1 MTSQDTQII
10 TLSQNHYSIM
20 VLTILVVWG
29 CVPEITRGCIDM
41 TNASSTFL
49 SIAIG
54 AVVGALISWWVYK
67 IQKNTTIKQEETL
80 KRISDIEE
88 SHDKVLKSMEQ
99 FQNRQERVLSEIL
112 SLDKKI
118 NAMMSKTPRG
128 QDP

>member
-1 MTSQDTQII
+1 
-10 TLSQNHYSIM
+10 M

-118 NAMMSKTPRG
+118 NAMMSKIPRG

>member
-1 MTSQDTQII
+1 
-10 TLSQNHYSIM
+10 M

-29 CVPEITRGCIDM
+29 CMPEITRGCVDM
-41 TNASSTFL
+41 TNASSTYL

-54 AVVGALISWWVYK
+54 AVVGALITLWVYK

-80 KRISDIEE
+80 RLISDIEE
-88 SHDKVLKSMEQ
+88 SHDKVLKSIEQ

-118 NAMMSKTPRG
+118 NAIMSKTPGG
-128 QDP
+128 QDT